1 MFKKSPRKVVNC
13 LEGQRT
19 AEREIFGENRARKE
33 EEEKEEEEGEEEEK
47 EKGEEEEAE
56 KREERQPTWLDD
68 IVIKLSP
75 GERTCVLRSVYE
87 TDSLLL
93 L

>member
-33 EEEKEEEEGEEEEK
+33 EEEKEEEEK

-75 GERTCVLRSVYE
+75 GERTCILRSVYA